1 MPEQNWN
8 ENRTRK
14 EYIDK
19 LLIVSKWAP
28 IVPFAIGKEYNH
40 ASVEEYPTKTGPA
53 DYALFN
59 NKRALAAL
67 EGKKV
72 SVGPQNV
79 LQQAQRYA
87 RGFQNSQFNFGEYHL
102 PFIYSTNG
110 KVIWF
115 QDLRHPLN
123 RSREIAAIHTPNAL
137 EESLSRDEDTAKAW
151 LKNTAI
157 DNPLLRPYQR
167 EAIAAI
173 EKAMEERKRNMLVA
187 MATGTGK
194 TFTIINLIYRLM
206 KSGLAK
212 RVLFLVDRRA
222 LAAQAVTALASFE
235 AEPGGLKFDKCY
247 EVYSQRFR
255 REDLDEEVKYDPKV
269 LPTEYLTD
277 PKSRDSFVYVCT
289 IQRMGINLFG
299 NDGMFGQASGDL
311 DDESDADERLDIPIH
326 AFDVVIA
333 DECHRGYTA
342 QEESKWRGALKHFDA
357 IRIGLTATP
366 AAHTTAFFKEVVFRY
381 DYERAVKEGYLVD
394 YDAVSIKS
402 DITFNGA
409 FLKEG
414 EEIGLKNT
422 KTGQLV
428 FDILEDER
436 TLAPETNEAEW
447 TAPDRNKKIVKE
459 LKKYL
464 LSQEEALGHFPK
476 TLIFA
481 ENDLPHTSHCDQLAE
496 MLRDE
501 FNRGDAFVQKIT
513 GSPTVDRPLQRI
525 REFRNRQ
532 DPSIVITVD
541 MLSTGVDVPKIEN
554 IVFLRPV
561 RSRILFEQMM
571 GRGTR
576 LCPEINKA
584 YFTVFDCFGGTLL
597 EYFKQTTSITAEPP
611 IKATKTIQEIVQ
623 AIADNKDRT
632 YNIKVLSKRLQRISK
647 NITQESRNEINC
659 IIGDDIA
666 DFAMKLEEKLSKDW
680 AGTIKILQSE
690 AFLNLCESYQRPRRE
705 FIIAESA
712 EDFVTSELIFRAAD
726 GKELKPEDY
735 LKLFEEFIRNN
746 PEHIDAIDILL
757 NKPKDF
763 HTEEL
768 KALRQKL
775 ASNPDNLIDKF
786 NERNLRRAYN
796 KELADIVSIIRHAA
810 KNEEL
815 LTVESR
821 VDRAMTKVMSKRQF
835 TEAQEEWLELIKRH
849 LIINLL
855 IEKDDIESLPIFT
868 KEGISYK
875 KLNKVFDGKLDELLK
890 EINEAV
896 LT

>member
-8 ENRTRK
+8 EHRTRK
-14 EYIDK
+14 QFIDK
-19 LLIVSKWAP
+19 LLLNSKWGP
-28 IVPFAIGKEYNH
+28 IVPFEEGKAYGH
-40 ASVEEYPTKTGPA
+40 GSVEEHPTQTGPC
-53 DYALFN
+53 DYALFHD
-59 NKRALAAL
+59 KRPLAAV

-87 RGFQNSQFNFGEYHL
+87 RGFQNSPFTFGEYHL

-110 KVIWF
+110 KIIWF

-137 EESLSRDEDTAKAW
+137 EELLSRDEDAAKAW
-151 LKNTAI
+151 LKSNAI
-157 DNPLLRPYQR
+157 DNRSLRPYQI
-167 EAIAAI
+167 EAISAI
-173 EKAMEERKRNMLVA
+173 EQAIADRKRNMLVA

-206 KSGLAK
+206 KSKLAK
-212 RVLFLVDRRA
+212 RILFLVDRRA

-235 AEPGGLKFDKCY
+235 AEPGLKFDKCY

-255 REDLDEEVKYDPKV
+255 REDLDEDIKYDPKV
-269 LPTEYLTD
+269 LPTEYLID

-299 NDGMFGQASGDL
+299 KDGMFGQSTGDL
-311 DDESDADERLDIPIH
+311 DDESDADEKLDIPIH

-342 QEESKWRGALKHFDA
+342 QEESKWREALKHFDG

-381 DYERAVKEGYLVD
+381 EYERAVKEGFLVD
-394 YDAVSIKS
+394 YDAVAIKS

-414 EEIGLKNT
+414 EEVGLKDT

-428 FDILEDER
+428 FDVLEDER
-436 TLAPETNEAEW
+436 VLAPESNEAEW
-447 TAPDRNKKIVKE
+447 TAPDRNKKIVQE

-464 LSQEEALGHFPK
+464 LAQEASIGHFPK

-481 ENDLPHTSHCDQLAE
+481 DNDLPHTSHCDQLIE
-496 MLRDE
+496 ILRDE
-501 FNRGDAFVQKIT
+501 FNRGDSFVQKIT

-532 DPSIVITVD
+532 NPGIVVTVD

-561 RSRILFEQMM
+561 KSRILFEQMM

-576 LCPEINKA
+576 LCPEINKTH
-584 YFTVFDCFGGTLL
+584 FTVFDCFGGTLL
-597 EYFKQTTSITAEPP
+597 EYFKKTTSITAEAPVKP
-611 IKATKTIQEIVQ
+611 SKTIREIVQ
-623 AIADNKDRT
+623 AIADNQSRA

-647 NITQESRNEINC
+647 NITQESRNEFNYIL
-659 IIGDDIA
+659 GEDIA
-666 DFAMKLEEKLSKDW
+666 DFAMTLEDKLSKNW

-690 AFLNLCESYQRPRRE
+690 VFLHICENYQRPKRE
-705 FIIAESA
+705 FVIAESA
-712 EDFVTSELIFRAAD
+712 ADLVTSEVIFRAAD
-726 GKELKPEDY
+726 GKELKPADY
-735 LKLFEEFIRNN
+735 LAMFEEFIRKN

-757 NKPKDF
+757 NKPKEF
-763 HTEEL
+763 HTDEL
-768 KALRQKL
+768 KALREKL
-775 ASNPDNLIDKF
+775 ATRPDNLVDKF

-810 KNEEL
+810 KNDEL

-821 VDRAMTKVMSKRQF
+821 VDRALAKVKVKHQF
-835 TEAQEEWLELIKRH
+835 SEAQSAWLEHIRYH
-849 LIINLL
+849 LVTNLL
-855 IEKDDIESLPIFT
+855 IEKDDIDTLPIFT
-868 KEGISYK
+868 RQGMNYS
-875 KLNKVFDGKLDELLK
+875 KLNRLFDGKLDELLK

>member
-1 MPEQNWN
+1 MDDKELSEYN
-8 ENRTRK
+8 TRK
-14 EYIDK
+14 LFIDK
-19 LLIVSKWAP
+19 LLLDSNWQP
-28 IVPFAIGKEYNH
+28 IVRFKPGANYKN
-40 ASVEEYPTKTGPA
+40 ASVEEYETKNGPA
-53 DYALFN
+53 DYILFHN
-59 NKRALAAL
+59 SRSLAAV
-67 EGKKV
+67 EGKKI

-87 RGFQNSQFNFGEYHL
+87 RGFQNSPFAFSEYYL

-110 KVIWF
+110 KIIWF

-123 RSREIAAIHTPNAL
+123 RSREIDAIHTPNAL
-137 EESLSRDEDTAKAW
+137 EELLSKDEDASKAW
-151 LKNTAI
+151 LRDTVI
-157 DNPLLRPYQR
+157 DDSFLRPYQK

-173 EKAMEERKRNMLVA
+173 ERAIADKKRNMLVA

-235 AEPGGLKFDKCY
+235 AEPGLKFDKCY

-255 REDLDEEVKYDPKV
+255 REDLDEEIKFDSKV
-269 LPTEYLTD
+269 LPTKYLTD

-289 IQRMGINLFG
+289 IQRMAINLFG
-299 NDGMFGQASGDL
+299 SDGMFGQASGDL
-311 DDESDADERLDIPIH
+311 DDESDADKSLDIPIH
-326 AFDVVIA
+326 AFDVIIA

-342 QEESKWRGALKHFDA
+342 QEESKWREVLKHFDG

-366 AAHTTAFFKEVVFRY
+366 AAHTMAFFKDVVFRY
-381 DYERAVKEGYLVD
+381 EYERAVKEGYLVD
-394 YDAVSIKS
+394 YDAVAVNSN
-402 DITFNGA
+402 ITVNGA

-414 EEIGLKNT
+414 EEIGLKDT

-428 FDILEDER
+428 FDILEEER
-436 TLAPETNEAEW
+436 MLEPLNNEIEW

-464 LSQEEALGHFPK
+464 LDQEETLEHFPK

-481 ENDLPHTSHCDQLAE
+481 DNDLAHTSHSDQLVDI
-496 MLRDE
+496 LRDE

-513 GSPTVDRPLQRI
+513 GSPTVDRPLQKI

-532 DPSIVITVD
+532 NPGIVVTVD
-541 MLSTGVDVPKIEN
+541 MLSTGVDIPKIEN

-561 RSRILFEQMM
+561 KSRILFEQMM

-576 LCPEINKA
+576 LCPEINKTH
-584 YFTVFDCFGGTLL
+584 FTVFDCFGGSLL
-597 EYFKQTTSITAEPP
+597 EYFKQTTGITAEAPVKP
-611 IKATKTIQEIVQ
+611 TKTIREIVQ
-623 AIADNKDRT
+623 AIADNQNRI
-632 YNIKVLSKRLQRISK
+632 YNVRVLLKRLQRISK
-647 NITQESRNEINC
+647 NITQKSRNEFNC
-659 IIGDDIA
+659 MLGEDIA
-666 DFAMKLEEKLSKDW
+666 DFAVKLEDNLSKNW
-680 AGTIKILQSE
+680 TGTIKILQSE
-690 AFLNLCESYQRPRRE
+690 AFLQLCENYQRPKRE
-705 FIIAESA
+705 FIIAASA
-712 EDFVTSELIFRAAD
+712 EDYVSSEMIFRAAD
-726 GKELKPEDY
+726 GKEIKPVDY
-735 LKLFEEFIRNN
+735 LKLFEEFVRNN

-757 NKPKDF
+757 NKPRDF

-768 KALRQKL
+768 KELREKL
-775 ASNPDNLIDKF
+775 ATKPDNLIDKF

-796 KELADIVSIIRHAA
+796 KELADIVSIIRHAV

-821 VDRAMTKVMSKRQF
+821 VARGIAKVKANRHF
-835 TEAQEEWLELIKRH
+835 TEAQEKWLDLIRH
-849 LIINLL
+849 HLVANLL
-855 IEKDDIESLPIFT
+855 IEKDDVDSLPIFT
-868 KEGISYK
+868 RQGMNYI
-875 KLNKVFDGKLDELLK
+875 KLDRVFDGKIDELLK